1 VFIHRAPDDGAYHVQ
16 ATTDTGEA
24 AERPAR
30 IRLAAALATREWVQK
45 AAMQCSIHDFGLF
58 VQDPVQQRTVDLDL
72 AIIVDEPQLAEL
84 CS

>member
-1 VFIHRAPDDGAYHVQ
+1 
-16 ATTDTGEA
+16 
-24 AERPAR
+24 
-30 IRLAAALATREWVQK
+30 
-45 AAMQCSIHDFGLF
+45 MQCSIHDFGLF